1 MTVDGARGRGRR
13 MTDAVLCGLA
23 LGAAQLAGSASARP
37 MPPAQPESWSLHGQA
52 TNVTQYHPAFPSPYS
67 GTNSLAADSHDDE
80 TTDLTLFA
88 GARLWRGLGFY
99 LNPEVDQGYGLSDT
113 LGVAG
118 FPSGEAYK
126 VGSSSPYPRLQRA
139 FFRQVIGLG
148 GAMLDGGAGCEQARR
163 DFAEA
168 ADNLTLTLGK
178 FSVVDVFDTNQFA
191 HDPRSDFLNWSVIDS
206 GAFDYAADAWG
217 YSYGAAAEWT
227 RHRWT
232 LRAGMFDLSR
242 VPNSRELERGFGQ
255 FELVGELEERHQL
268 AGQDGKLKLLAYLNR
283 GRMADYA
290 DALSLAQRTGDTPQ
304 VALVRQYRSRPGVVL
319 NLEQALSPD
328 LGAFARA
335 SLNDGSK
342 EAYEFTEIN
351 RSLAAGLSLK
361 GARWNRPND
370 TIGLAGVVNGLS
382 SEARAY
388 LDAGGLGI
396 LIGDGRLPNYG
407 LEKIVETYYSVR
419 VIEAFAISLDYQF
432 IDNPAYNR
440 DRGPVSVI
448 GLRFHLEM

>member
-1 MTVDGARGRGRR
+1 MTVDGARRRGRR
-13 MTDAVLCGLA
+13 MTDAVLCCLA
-23 LGAAQLAGSASARP
+23 LGAAQLAGSACADDAA
-37 MPPAQPESWSLHGQA
+37 AQPESWSLHGQL
-52 TNVTQYHPAFPSPYS
+52 TNVTQYHPAFRSPYS

-88 GARLWRGLGFY
+88 GARLWRGAAFY

-139 FFRQVIGLG
+139 FFRQVVGLG
-148 GAMLDGGAGCEQARR
+148 GAMQAVAPAANTLGGM
-163 DFAEA
+163 EA

-178 FSVVDVFDTNQFA
+178 FSVGDLFDTNQYA
-191 HDPRSDFLNWSVIDS
+191 HDPRSDFLNWSLIDS

-227 RHRWT
+227 QRWWT
-232 LRAGMFDLSR
+232 LRAGAFDLSR

-255 FELVGELEERHQL
+255 FELVGELEERHTL
-268 AGQDGKLKLLAYLNR
+268 AGQAGKLKLLAYLNR
-283 GRMADYA
+283 GRMADYT
-290 DALSLAQRTGDTPQ
+290 DALSLAQQTGSTPQ
-304 VALVRQYRSRPGVVL
+304 VALVRQYRSRPGAAL
-319 NLEQALSPD
+319 NLEQALSTD

-335 SLNDGSK
+335 GLNDGSK

-351 RSLAAGLSLK
+351 RSVAAGLSLK

-370 TIGLAGVVNGLS
+370 TVGLAAVVNGLS
-382 SEARAY
+382 SDARAY

-396 LIGDGRLPNYG
+396 LIGDGRLPHYG
-407 LEKIVETYYSVR
+407 LEKIVETYYSVQL
-419 VIEAFAISLDYQF
+419 IEAFAISLDYQF